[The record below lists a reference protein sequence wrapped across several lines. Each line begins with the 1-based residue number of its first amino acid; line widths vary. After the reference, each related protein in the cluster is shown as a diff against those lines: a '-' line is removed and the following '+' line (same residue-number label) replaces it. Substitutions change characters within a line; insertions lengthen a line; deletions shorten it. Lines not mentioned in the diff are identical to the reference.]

1 MLMKIIICITL
12 FILFIL
18 WTILLVKN
26 KLSRI
31 DNIVYNK
38 IKLNNK
44 KTIFFKYFT
53 NLASTKYFI
62 IICLLL
68 IIFLKNKLA
77 LLISIAMI
85 IDAII
90 VFIAKHIIK
99 RERPNINRIVEEKGY
114 SYPSGHTFSATCF
127 YGLVMFL
134 INISSITL
142 GYQLLITIALIS
154 IILLIGFSRIYLGV
168 HYFSDCIG
176 GLLLSSSYIILYVYL
191 VYDVLKLL

>member
-1 MLMKIIICITL
+1 MKIIICITL

-18 WTILLVKN
+18 WTTLLVKN

-191 VYDVLKLL
+191 VSDILKLL

>member
-18 WTILLVKN
+18 WTILLVKG

-191 VYDVLKLL
+191 VSDILKLL

>member
-176 GLLLSSSYIILYVYL
+176 GLLLSSSYFILYVYL
-191 VYDVLKLL
+191 VSDILKLL

>member
-1 MLMKIIICITL
+1 MKIIICITL

-18 WTILLVKN
+18 WTILLVKG

-38 IKLNNK
+38 IKHSTK

-62 IICLLL
+62 IICLLI

-77 LLISIAMI
+77 LLISFAMI
-85 IDAII
+85 INAII

-114 SYPSGHTFSATCF
+114 SYPSCHTFSATCF
-127 YGLVMFL
+127 YGLMIFL
-134 INISSITL
+134 ITMSSLNL
-142 GYQLLITIALIS
+142 GYQIIITIPLIS

-168 HYFSDCIG
+168 HYFSDCIA
-176 GLLLSSSYIILYVYL
+176 GLLLSTSYIFLYVYIMS
-191 VYDVLKLL
+191 DILKLL

>member
-1 MLMKIIICITL
+1 MKIIICITL

-18 WTILLVKN
+18 WTTLLVKN

>member
-1 MLMKIIICITL
+1 MKIIICITL

-31 DNIVYNK
+31 DDIVYNK

-142 GYQLLITIALIS
+142 GYQLLIIIPLIS

>member
-31 DNIVYNK
+31 DDIVYNK

>member
-31 DNIVYNK
+31 DDIVYNK

-142 GYQLLITIALIS
+142 GYQLLIIIPLIS

>member
-1 MLMKIIICITL
+1 MKIIICITL

-18 WTILLVKN
+18 WTTLLVKN

-31 DNIVYNK
+31 DDIVYNK

-142 GYQLLITIALIS
+142 GYQLLITIPLIS

-176 GLLLSSSYIILYVYL
+176 GLILYSS
-191 VYDVLKLL
+191 

>member
-1 MLMKIIICITL
+1 MKIIICITL

-18 WTILLVKN
+18 WTILSVKN

-31 DNIVYNK
+31 DDIVYNK

-191 VYDVLKLL
+191 VSDILKLL

>member
-1 MLMKIIICITL
+1 MKIIICITL

-31 DNIVYNK
+31 DDIVYNK

>member
-18 WTILLVKN
+18 WTTLLVKN

-31 DNIVYNK
+31 DDIVYNK

-53 NLASTKYFI
+53 NLAITKYFI

-191 VYDVLKLL
+191 VSDILKLL

>member
-18 WTILLVKN
+18 WTILLVKG

-142 GYQLLITIALIS
+142 GYQILITIPLIS